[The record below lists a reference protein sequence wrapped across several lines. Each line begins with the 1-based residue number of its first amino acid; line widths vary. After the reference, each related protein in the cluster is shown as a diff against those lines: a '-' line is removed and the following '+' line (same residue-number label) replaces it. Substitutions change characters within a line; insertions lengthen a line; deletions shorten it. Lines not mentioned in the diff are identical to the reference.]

1 MVTTRLAA
9 VAVSAL
15 LFFFGTGLDPV
26 PVLSWLA
33 PLPVFLIAPRLSG
46 WQAAAA
52 GFTACFL
59 GTTNIWYWSAGSHD
73 LPLWPWGAVVTVC
86 FGLTFAAT
94 VALYRALA
102 KSPLLAVVGAAALW
116 SAVLHVVSI
125 SNPMGITGTLATT
138 QADIPVVLQL
148 ASVTGAWGVEFVV
161 MLVPAAIAAVVTAEA
176 KVRVAAFAAAVL
188 AVTFGGG
195 ALRLAASDNETQ
207 RIALVASNQKGWA
220 ADLREDTSLLNDYI
234 GQLDALPDG
243 VKTVVLPEAA
253 FGSDEARPAVLVE
266 PMRRLAAEHGFDI
279 VVGYAHWSGK
289 AKYNYALVFPAGG
302 GEPRSYLKHNDTVS
316 PTGRDLVVTP
326 SGAGVLICLDV
337 NFRDPSQDYAEG
349 GTRLLAIPAS
359 DEDLNGWQHS
369 RTAVLRGVENGQ
381 AVAWGGRQTMLVL
394 ADGHGR
400 VIAERPTG
408 EPAAAATVV
417 GEVPADGTGGFTTV
431 VADVPL
437 GPGATV
443 YTRFGDWFG
452 WLCVGLTALAVLVAI
467 RRRKSPE
474 SLSAHRAAS
483 S

>member
-1 MVTTRLAA
+1 MDFAGKLAA
-9 VAVSAL
+9 VAASAL
-15 LFFFGTGLDPV
+15 LFFSGTGLDPV
-26 PVLSWLA
+26 PVLAWLA
-33 PLPVFLIAPRLSG
+33 PLPVFLIAPSLSG
-46 WQAAAA
+46 WQAAGA
-52 GFTACFL
+52 GFAACFL
-59 GTTNIWYWSAGSHD
+59 GSTNTWYWSAGSHD

-86 FGLTFAAT
+86 FGLTFAAS
-94 VALYRALA
+94 VALYRALFA
-102 KSPLLAVVGAAALW
+102 SPLLAAVGAAALW
-116 SAVLHVVSI
+116 TAVLHVVSV

-138 QADIPVVLQL
+138 QADVPVVLQL
-148 ASVTGAWGVEFVV
+148 ASVTGAWGVEFVL
-161 MLVPAAIAAVVTAEA
+161 MLVPAAIAAV
-176 KVRVAAFAAAVL
+176 KVRPAVVAAVAL
-188 AVTFGGG
+188 AVTLGGG
-195 ALRLAASDNETQ
+195 ALRLAGSDEETQ

-220 ADLREDTSLLNDYI
+220 ADLREDTSLLDDYL

-266 PMRRLAAEHGFDI
+266 PMRRLAAARGFDI
-279 VVGYAHWSGK
+279 VVGYAHWSGQ
-289 AKYNYALVFPAGG
+289 AKFNYALVFPAGG
-302 GEPRSYLKHNDTVS
+302 GEPQAYLKHNDTVS

-326 SGAGVLICLDV
+326 GGAGVLICLDI
-337 NFRDPSQDYAEG
+337 NFRDPSQDYAAG

-381 AVAWGGRQTMLVL
+381 AVAWGGRQTMLTL

-400 VIAERPTG
+400 IIGERPTG
-408 EPAAAATVV
+408 N
-417 GEVPADGTGGFTTV
+417 ADGFTTV

-452 WLCVGLTALAVLVAI
+452 WLCVGLTVLALGKAFRL
-467 RRRKSPE
+467 RKYRESP
-474 SLSAHRAAS
+474 SAHPAAS